1 MEISNLS
8 IVAFTTNRPIH
19 KVEVLPIQPK
29 KKIHRRPMWMEW
41 IPIPNKRCSHLK
53 NTNAFIEYLQW
64 SEWEK
69 LWISKYQHMYII
81 EE

>member
-1 MEISNLS
+1 
-8 IVAFTTNRPIH
+8 
-19 KVEVLPIQPK
+19 
-29 KKIHRRPMWMEW
+29 MWMEW